1 MMSRPNF
8 LDLTVS
14 EQTLRCLGQAR
25 FKVQQRA
32 PIRGSM
38 FTLRDAAQRACP
50 ESFGCAQDKLRRR
63 ATPQGEWPKENS
75 EACPELCRRIGTPNP
90 GQRSTSLKYLA
101 CVAHHL
107 ATAVV
112 FLFVGCGKSDPPK
125 PPPPDVQVVQVE
137 QKDVPVWNEWIG
149 TLDGLVNAQI
159 KPQVTG
165 YLLRQS
171 YTDGAFV
178 KKGQL
183 LFEIDARTFQAA
195 LDQAKGKLANAEGQL
210 ATAQANQIKT
220 QLDVNRY
227 TPLAKEQAIPQQ
239 DLDNA
244 VQANEAAKAQVQA
257 AKAQIEAAK
266 AEVAT
271 AQLNVGFTKVVSLI
285 DGIAAIAQAQI
296 GDLVSQSTLL
306 TTVSTVDP
314 IKVYFPVSERE
325 YLNYVKEHPDAA
337 KRGVQES
344 LSPFEL
350 ILADGSVYPHKGIF
364 SFADRQV
371 DVKTGTLRLQ
381 AVFPNPGNVLRPG
394 QYARIRAITR
404 TAKGALLVP
413 QRAVTE
419 QQGSYQ
425 VAVVSSNNT
434 VEIRPVKIADRV
446 GTQWIIETGLKPGE
460 RVVAEG
466 IQKVRPGAIV
476 NPKPVKAPAQVKPEL
491 TAKSVSR

>member
-1 MMSRPNF
+1 M
-8 LDLTVS
+8 V
-14 EQTLRCLGQAR
+14 
-25 FKVQQRA
+25 K
-32 PIRGSM
+32 
-38 FTLRDAAQRACP
+38 
-50 ESFGCAQDKLRRR
+50 
-63 ATPQGEWPKENS
+63 
-75 EACPELCRRIGTPNP
+75 
-90 GQRSTSLKYLA
+90 
-101 CVAHHL
+101 
-107 ATAVV
+107 
-112 FLFVGCGKSDPPK
+112 
-125 PPPPDVQVVQVE
+125 VE
-137 QKDVPVWNEWIG
+137 QQDVPVWNEWIG

-165 YLLRQS
+165 YLLRQT

-183 LFEIDARTFQAA
+183 LFEIDPRTFEAA
-195 LDQAKGKLANAEGQL
+195 LDRTKGQLANAEGQL
-210 ATAQANQIKT
+210 ATARANQVKM
-220 QLDVNRY
+220 QQDVIRY

-244 VQANEAAKAQVQA
+244 IQANEAAQAQVQA
-257 AKAQIEAAK
+257 AKAQVEAAK

-285 DGIAAIAQAQI
+285 DGIAGIAQAQI

-306 TTVSTVDP
+306 TTLSTVDP
-314 IKVYFPVSERE
+314 IKAYFPVSERE

-337 KRGVQES
+337 KRAGQES
-344 LSPFEL
+344 LPTFEL

-381 AVFPNPGNVLRPG
+381 AVFPNPGNILRPG

-419 QQGSYQ
+419 LQGNYQ
-425 VAVVSSNNT
+425 VAVVSWQT
-434 VEIRPVKIADRV
+434 TQIEIRPVKVGDRV
-446 GTQWIIETGLKPGE
+446 GTQWIIENGLKPGE

-476 NPKPVKAPAQVKPEL
+476 NPKPVKATAQVKPEL
-491 TAKSVSR
+491 TAKSESR